1 MLKKW
6 MSNGSCCILQAL
18 SKRIHYG
25 KFVAE
30 AKFTQDPGKFEP
42 HIKAQVQ
49 WWKFFTCIYEVW
61 LSLFVCKMGHK
72 VVKPQGCRIYLICS
86 PLSEPI
92 GA

>member
-1 MLKKW
+1 

-49 WWKFFTCIYEVW
+49 WWKFFTCIYEV
-61 LSLFVCKMGHK
+61 
-72 VVKPQGCRIYLICS
+72 
-86 PLSEPI
+86 
-92 GA
+92 